1 MSNAFRYKP
10 GTIVKTLK
18 STVTI
23 SSGDNSTK
31 AIALWDTGATLCCV
45 SEDVVKQ
52 LSLVATGKARV
63 STPSS
68 ENELVDTYL
77 VDLLLPNDILIK
89 DVIVAHSKIGAQGIG
104 LLVGM
109 DIISRG
115 DFLITNNKETVF
127 SFRMPSEGMM
137 DFVSGIKFANAIK
150 SNKNQNNKP
159 KPKRKKR

>member
-1 MSNAFRYKP
+1 MSSAFRYKP
-10 GTIVKTLK
+10 GAIVKTLK

-23 SSGDNSTK
+23 SSGNESMK
-31 AIALWDTGATLCCV
+31 EVALWDTGATLCCV
-45 SEDVVKQ
+45 SENVIKQ
-52 LSLVATGKARV
+52 LSLVATGKTRM

-89 DVIVAHSKIGAQGIG
+89 DVVVAQSKIGAQGIG

-115 DFLITNNKETVF
+115 DFLITNNGETVF
-127 SFRMPSEGMM
+127 SFRMPSESTM
-137 DFVSGIKFANAIK
+137 DFVSGIKM
-150 SNKNQNNKP
+150 SNIIMSNRKPNNKF
-159 KPKRKKR
+159 KPKRKK

>member
-1 MSNAFRYKP
+1 MSSAFRYKL
-10 GTIVKTLK
+10 GAIVKTLN

-23 SSGDNSTK
+23 SNGDKSMEEV
-31 AIALWDTGATLCCV
+31 ALWDTGATICCV
-45 SEDVVKQ
+45 SENVINQ
-52 LSLVATGKARV
+52 LSLVATGKTRM

-89 DVIVAHSKIGAQGIG
+89 DVVVAQSKIGAQGIG

-115 DFLITNNKETVF
+115 DFLITNNGETVF
-127 SFRMPSEGMM
+127 SFRMPSEGAM
-137 DFVSGIKFANAIK
+137 DFVTGIRASNIIAANRTP
-150 SNKNQNNKP
+150 KNRF
-159 KPKRKKR
+159 KPKRK